1 MFKWLYNEFK
11 YYINFLN
18 FFNYVKS
25 YKNRLDKQKIIK
37 QLDLDSDKKL
47 ETQKLIFAKEQETK
61 KFKLE
66 KEKIDLQKKKTIFIS
81 NLKSKVDQE
90 LSTTIENW
98 INNFGIYS
106 YKCVD
111 GLQAHLILND
121 SSLPIQKK
129 KLTTEDYLFN
139 NYYTYNERHNLRHN
153 LFNIEIKS
161 NDIVLLGMFKKLPH
175 VINNSEK
182 TTTRYSEVL
191 NVFKNILILKTKINI
206 QKKKTFILKKNFLAR
221 VLRVL
226 LYVEDRDAEML
237 NEQLAKAFFY
247 TRDVNYNFRVRSS
260 NIKVRSLE
268 WTIPSPPPLHTFYV
282 PVRTIVTNDRFYN
295 YKKGKRLLQNENYN
309 FKETPSIF
317 QKGIRKLTKTFFL
330 FINYIT
336 YVLGINK
343 FDKDINGWYKGS
355 YNVEE
360 SQEYSHTVEYVSQS
374 IRYPHKYLS
383 KHLPFSAGLHNNT
396 ISVDLLITPDKSN
409 TVLFGENKNYL
420 NKPTYLN
427 KKSIVKPFFILGDR
441 NTYLSQIDL
450 EKLDLTYNNYLSLLK
465 EIKSELLF
473 KGDGAYV
480 SYYLPNLKNNNIHF
494 FFWSNF
500 TMEDSIKKNYFYTT
514 RGNFFNINNKFD
526 SIDLTCLRQDINN
539 KNINKLNNVPYFIQ
553 KKLIN
558 LFNIISFNKEKYY
571 NIYNGWSDFQDLNWS
586 IEFIY
591 TNFYIPYQTSKKLNK
606 TFFFYRHFLTNH
618 LIYPIL
624 GSGWYNMIKADNLLI
639 KSIITFFKK

>member
-1 MFKWLYNEFK
+1 MKWFYDGIK
-11 YYINFLN
+11 YYISFLN
-18 FFNYVKS
+18 FFNYIKS
-25 YKNRLDKQKIIK
+25 YNDRLNKQKVIK

-47 ETQKLIFAKEQETK
+47 ETQKLMLEKEQETK
-61 KFKLE
+61 KLKIE
-66 KEKIDLQKKKTIFIS
+66 KEKIDLQKKKTVFIT
-81 NLKSKVDQE
+81 NLKLKVDQE
-90 LSTTIENW
+90 LNTTIENW
-98 INNFGIYS
+98 INDFCIYS

-111 GLQAHLILND
+111 SLYANLKLKD
-121 SSLPIQKK
+121 SSILIKK
-129 KLTTEDYLFN
+129 KNINSEDSLFN
-139 NYYTYNERHNLRHN
+139 RYYEYNERHDLRHN
-153 LFNIEIKS
+153 LFNIKIKS
-161 NDIVLLGMFKKLPH
+161 SDVVLLNMFRKFPH
-175 VINNSEK
+175 VINDSVKN
-182 TTTRYSEVL
+182 TARYSEVL
-191 NVFKNILILKTKINI
+191 SVFKNILILKTKINI
-206 QKKKTFILKKNFLAR
+206 EKKKTSIFKRNFLAR

-330 FINYIT
+330 FINYVT

-343 FDKDINGWYKGS
+343 FDKDANSWYKGS

-360 SQEYSHTVEYVSQS
+360 SEEYSHTVEYVSQS

-427 KKSIVKPFFILGDR
+427 SKSIIKPFFILGDR
-441 NTYLSQIDL
+441 NAHLSQIHLDR
-450 EKLDLTYNNYLSLLK
+450 LDLSYNNYLSLIEEVK
-465 EIKSELLF
+465 DELLY

-480 SYYLPNLKNNNIHF
+480 NYYLPDFKKNKIHF
-494 FFWSNF
+494 FFWSNL
-500 TMEDSIKKNYFYTT
+500 TMEDSTKQNYFYTT
-514 RGNFFNINNKFD
+514 RGNFFNICDKF
-526 SIDLTCLRQDINN
+526 SAIDLVCLRKDIHNQN
-539 KNINKLNNVPYFIQ
+539 MNVFNYVPSII
-553 KKLIN
+553 KDKLIN
-558 LFNIISFNKEKYY
+558 FFNVISLTKEKYY
-571 NIYNGWSDFQDLNWS
+571 YIYNGWSDFQDLNWS
-586 IEFIY
+586 LEFLY
-591 TNFYIPYQTSKKLNK
+591 TNFYVPYQISKKLKK
-606 TFFFYRHFLTNH
+606 TSFYARYFVTNYM
-618 LIYPIL
+618 IYPVL
-624 GSGWYNMIKADNLLI
+624 GKGWYNMVKADNILI
-639 KSIITFFKK
+639 KSTIKFFKK